1 MNNRPLSDTFAPAP
15 RDEQGRPLDV
25 IELRHLSFQCIVGVY
40 PAERGTPQPLELDVA
55 LYLDTRKAAAEG
67 SLRDTVDYARL
78 TGELRFLLETADFRV
93 LETAAEALCRYIL
106 APPTADTSRTQ
117 VQAVTLRLTKPEAL
131 GRVGLASLQVHRT
144 ADEYRFELEE
154 KPFGRVDIIFQDAH
168 VGIYRL
174 RIAPG
179 RTIPTHEHRVMNEA
193 ELVLGHGLLLQGKP
207 VPAGT
212 GFRWPQHLPHRYD
225 NPRPIEQTV
234 LCVDRPAF
242 IPHDEVEVPEPPG
255 GLVPVEGRAYYPAA
269 ASAPE
274 AEGERW

>member
-1 MNNRPLSDTFAPAP
+1 MNRPLADTLVTPP
-15 RDEQGRPLDV
+15 RDDQGRPLDV
-25 IELRHLSFQCIVGVY
+25 IELRQLPVRCIVGVY

-55 LYLDTRKAAAEG
+55 LYLDTRKAAREG

-78 TGELRFLLETADFRV
+78 SGELRFLLETADFRM

-106 APPTADTSRTQ
+106 APPTEDSARAP
-117 VQAVTLRLTKPEAL
+117 VRAVTLRLSKPEAL
-131 GRVGLASLQVHRT
+131 GRAGLASLRVHRT
-144 ADEYRFELEE
+144 ADEYRYEEEE
-154 KPFGRVDIIFQDAH
+154 KSFGRVDVLFQDDH

-179 RTIPTHEHRVMNEA
+179 RTIPVHEHRVMEEA
-193 ELVLGHGLLLQGKP
+193 ELVLGHGLLLQGRP

-212 GFRWPQHLPHRYD
+212 GFRWPRRFPHRYD
-225 NPRPIEQTV
+225 NPRDVEQTV

-242 IPHDEVEVPEPPG
+242 LPHDEVEVPEPES

-269 ASAPE
+269 ASTSE
-274 AEGERW
+274 AEGW

>member
-1 MNNRPLSDTFAPAP
+1 MNRPLSDTFPALP
-15 RDEQGRPLDV
+15 RDARGRPLDV
-25 IELRHLSFQCIVGVY
+25 IELRQLSVQCIVGIY

-55 LYLDTRKAAAEG
+55 LYLDTRKAAAAG

-78 TGELRFLLETADFRV
+78 AGELRFLLETADFRM

-106 APPTADTSRTQ
+106 APPTEDSARAP
-117 VQAVTLRLTKPEAL
+117 VRAVTLRLSKPEAL
-131 GRVGLASLQVHRT
+131 GLAGLASLQVHRA
-144 ADEYRFELEE
+144 ADEYQFEQEE
-154 KPFGRVDIIFQDAH
+154 KPFGRVDIVFQDEH

-193 ELVLGHGLLLQGKP
+193 ELVLGHGLLLQGRP
-207 VPAGT
+207 VLAGT
-212 GFRWPQHLPHRYD
+212 GFRWPRRFPHRYD
-225 NPRPIEQTV
+225 NPRALEQTV

-242 IPHDEVEVPEPPG
+242 LPDDEVETSEPPG
-255 GLVPVEGRAYYPAA
+255 GLEPVEGRAYYPAA
-269 ASAPE
+269 ASTPE